1 MNNFLQLHLDDLSIL
16 LIHFLK
22 LVLLIPQNFP
32 IASVYNLKTQ
42 RLNPLIDF
50 FSQSFLQFFLSD
62 LIFDLIATSYVANNF
77 YSNYKTRN
85 KGQSPWPKQINQIN
99 QM

>member
-1 MNNFLQLHLDDLSIL
+1 MFLQYAFAKI
-16 LIHFLK
+16 
-22 LVLLIPQNFP
+22 
-32 IASVYNLKTQ
+32 NLQ
-42 RLNPLIDF
+42 HRIIIGG
-50 FSQSFLQFFLSD
+50 